1 MEKVIYDNNSYFVGQ
16 NGIYLEMQNIKEF
29 IDEDG
34 IKRFVIELKDNNKI
48 LHIENIMSKKKE
60 KTELIFEDE
69 KNKIDFPDLKNL
81 QYNYLNSKKVASK
94 NGMKLNRQINYGNKL
109 MDLFQIN
116 KADWEHSNP
125 V

>member
-48 LHIENIMSKKKE
+48 HHIENIMSKRKE

-81 QYNYLNSKKVASK
+81 
-94 NGMKLNRQINYGNKL
+94 
-109 MDLFQIN
+109 
-116 KADWEHSNP
+116 
-125 V
+125 

>member
-29 IDEDG
+29 IDGDG

-48 LHIENIMSKKKE
+48 LHIENIMSKRKE

-81 QYNYLNSKKVASK
+81 
-94 NGMKLNRQINYGNKL
+94 
-109 MDLFQIN
+109 
-116 KADWEHSNP
+116 
-125 V
+125 

>member
-34 IKRFVIELKDNNKI
+34 IKRFVIEFKDNNKI
-48 LHIENIMSKKKE
+48 LHIENIMSKRKE

-81 QYNYLNSKKVASK
+81 
-94 NGMKLNRQINYGNKL
+94 
-109 MDLFQIN
+109 
-116 KADWEHSNP
+116 
-125 V
+125 

>member
-34 IKRFVIELKDNNKI
+34 IKRSVIELKDNNKI
-48 LHIENIMSKKKE
+48 LHIENIMSKRKE

-81 QYNYLNSKKVASK
+81 
-94 NGMKLNRQINYGNKL
+94 
-109 MDLFQIN
+109 
-116 KADWEHSNP
+116 
-125 V
+125 

>member
-48 LHIENIMSKKKE
+48 LHIENIMSKRKE
-60 KTELIFEDE
+60 KT
-69 KNKIDFPDLKNL
+69 DLCYRAWLCRITTCFGIRKTL
-81 QYNYLNSKKVASK
+81 
-94 NGMKLNRQINYGNKL
+94 
-109 MDLFQIN
+109 
-116 KADWEHSNP
+116 
-125 V
+125 